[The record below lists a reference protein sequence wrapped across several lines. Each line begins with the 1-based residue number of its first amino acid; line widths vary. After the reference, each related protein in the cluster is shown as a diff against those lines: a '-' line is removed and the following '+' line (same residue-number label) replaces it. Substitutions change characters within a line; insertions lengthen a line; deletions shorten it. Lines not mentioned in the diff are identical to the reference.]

1 MIPFEFSAPTH
12 GPTNLTVIDVGPTH
26 VHLTWCQPPNDT
38 HQGIIRSYN
47 IHILIEETKQMLF
60 YTTAANVMELVL
72 TSLHP
77 FYTHHIKVAAVT
89 VEEGNKTTLSVKTQE
104 AGMFA

>member
-1 MIPFEFSAPTH
+1 
-12 GPTNLTVIDVGPTH
+12 
-26 VHLTWCQPPNDT
+26 
-38 HQGIIRSYN
+38 
-47 IHILIEETKQMLF
+47 MLF